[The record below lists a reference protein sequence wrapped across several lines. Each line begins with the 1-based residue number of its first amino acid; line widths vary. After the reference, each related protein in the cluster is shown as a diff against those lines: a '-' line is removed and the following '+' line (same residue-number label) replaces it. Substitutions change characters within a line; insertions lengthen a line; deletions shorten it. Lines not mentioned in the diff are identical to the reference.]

1 MSSRNRNQAIALVMR
16 GTSVAFV
23 LTVLAIAAML
33 ASQV

>member
-1 MSSRNRNQAIALVMR
+1 MSNATRNQAIALVMR

-23 LTVLAIAAML
+23 LTVLAVAAML